1 MNKLEKR
8 LILIVAIFSI
18 IVSVL
23 LTISIYAQSAEI
35 HHLESENAKFKQEI
49 EYFKGSNELLQE
61 DNVKFQDALW
71 HYHDNKMKEGAK

>member
-8 LILIVAIFSI
+8 LILIVAIC
-18 IVSVL
+18 SVL
-23 LTISIYAQSAEI
+23 LITVNLYQRVEI

-49 EYFKGSNELLQE
+49 EYLKGSNELLQE

-71 HYHDNKMKEGAK
+71 HYHDMKMKEGME